1 MLWPSGPDTEGGL
14 LQLWTLFAA
23 IPVDLRIG
31 QGHIR
36 NQVVHSHRPDDD
48 SAALATKLLR
58 HLLSTVQRC
67 RAWWGGHE
75 CGIVH
80 QLL

>member
-1 MLWPSGPDTEGGL
+1 MSQRNISIPKVSKAAAPS
-14 LQLWTLFAA
+14 AHVIA
-23 IPVDLRIG
+23 
-31 QGHIR
+31 
-36 NQVVHSHRPDDD
+36 PDDD